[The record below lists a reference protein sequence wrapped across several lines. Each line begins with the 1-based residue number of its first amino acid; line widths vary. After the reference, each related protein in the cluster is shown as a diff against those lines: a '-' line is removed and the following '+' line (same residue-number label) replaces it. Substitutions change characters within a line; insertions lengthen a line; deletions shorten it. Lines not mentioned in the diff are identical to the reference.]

1 MKKILL
7 SALLLGA
14 FFIDANAQS
23 KYKII
28 TVIESIVPG
37 GLGRSRIIE
46 NGTEIDYTQF
56 TTERS
61 DGKDSKQ
68 GDIKRG
74 DAKVD
79 KFKETKLLNF
89 YSMAGI
95 NFQNVASNDALMTSM
110 LNTLTS
116 QGWELINI
124 VSGVESNAGKGD
136 GDGLFITRYFF
147 KK

>member
-7 SALLLGA
+7 SAFLLSA
-14 FFIDANAQS
+14 FLIDASAQ
-23 KYKII
+23 KQYKII
-28 TVIESIVPG
+28 TAIESIVPG
-37 GLGRSRIIE
+37 GIGRSRIIE
-46 NGTEIDYTQF
+46 NGTEIDYSQF

-68 GDIKRG
+68 GDIKRS

-79 KFKETKLLNF
+79 QFKETKMLNF
-89 YSMAGI
+89 YSMTGI

-110 LNTLTS
+110 LNTLAS
-116 QGWELINI
+116 QGWELVTI

-136 GDGLFITRYFF
+136 GDGLFITRYYF